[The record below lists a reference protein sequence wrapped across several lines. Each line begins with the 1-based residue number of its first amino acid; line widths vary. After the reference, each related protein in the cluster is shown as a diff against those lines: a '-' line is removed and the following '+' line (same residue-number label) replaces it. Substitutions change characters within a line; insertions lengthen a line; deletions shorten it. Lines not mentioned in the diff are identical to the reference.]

1 VDLFDV
7 LSVTDS
13 QTGINDLKCYITG
26 MELDLDAERFTLSWQ
41 TVRADDQAY
50 WNLGVTGY
58 GELDTATR
66 LAV

>member
-1 VDLFDV
+1 L
-7 LSVTDS
+7 TDS
-13 QTGINDLKCYITG
+13 QTGISGLKCYITG
-26 MELDLDAERFTLSWQ
+26 IELDIDPERFTLSWN

-58 GELDTATR
+58 GELDTTTR